1 MRLKTLLYTLCLRRY
16 RAVSFDI
23 FDTLLERDVD
33 RPVDV
38 FLRVGDIVL
47 GAGKGERFQ
56 ADRIGA
62 ENAARA
68 KAPNGEVTLDDI
80 YEALVASGYDRPTA
94 EELKTEEVRSELN
107 GCFVK
112 ASMKPVFDAALKR
125 GKTVFLIS
133 DMYLAERKA
142 LRRSPE
148 GVRSFEERPH
158 PHRRQHRRRS
168 ARCPES
174 GHRRTAGGPE
184 KQTGKAR
191 EPLMKKILEVNVDDM
206 GFGGVYSLV
215 RNVILAKPAGTTLDI
230 ACIEPFEQQKN
241 IDELADRGCMVHYVG
256 YAGNKVKKQFVIIQ
270 NLKILIREGGY
281 EAVHIHGDVAYKL
294 LVYSVAARL
303 SGVNCPA

>member
-1 MRLKTLLYTLCLRRY
+1 
-16 RAVSFDI
+16 
-23 FDTLLERDVD
+23 RDVD

-62 ENAARA
+62 EKAARA

-133 DMYLAERKA
+133 DMYLPPEVISGMAARCGYEGYEKLFVSNEYGVSKRSGKLFGEVLKEYGLQKSDLIHIGDSIGADLLGARKA
-142 LRRSPE
+142 GIAALP
-148 GVRSFEERPH
+148 V
-158 PHRRQHRRRS
+158 
-168 ARCPES
+168 AR
-174 GHRRTAGGPE
+174 
-184 KQTGKAR
+184 
-191 EPLMKKILEVNVDDM
+191 
-206 GFGGVYSLV
+206 
-215 RNVILAKPAGTTLDI
+215 
-230 ACIEPFEQQKN
+230 KN
-241 IDELADRGCMVHYVG
+241 RLGR
-256 YAGNKVKKQFVIIQ
+256 
-270 NLKILIREGGY
+270 
-281 EAVHIHGDVAYKL
+281 L
-294 LVYSVAARL
+294 LNRA
-303 SGVNCPA
+303 

>member
-107 GCFVK
+107 G
-112 ASMKPVFDAALKR
+112 
-125 GKTVFLIS
+125 
-133 DMYLAERKA
+133 
-142 LRRSPE
+142 
-148 GVRSFEERPH
+148 
-158 PHRRQHRRRS
+158 
-168 ARCPES
+168 
-174 GHRRTAGGPE
+174 
-184 KQTGKAR
+184 
-191 EPLMKKILEVNVDDM
+191 
-206 GFGGVYSLV
+206 
-215 RNVILAKPAGTTLDI
+215 
-230 ACIEPFEQQKN
+230 
-241 IDELADRGCMVHYVG
+241 
-256 YAGNKVKKQFVIIQ
+256 
-270 NLKILIREGGY
+270 
-281 EAVHIHGDVAYKL
+281 
-294 LVYSVAARL
+294 
-303 SGVNCPA
+303 